1 MGVIKLEVIWI
12 GTMSTQ
18 GRSFMVMGL
27 IGLVIRDII
36 GTVADV
42 FPKLSPMKA
51 RSSDDANA
59 LIATGPSIPLPLLDA
74 RVASRQFGLVA

>member
-1 MGVIKLEVIWI
+1 
-12 GTMSTQ
+12 
-18 GRSFMVMGL
+18 MVMGL

-59 LIATGPSIPLPLLDA
+59 LIAAGLSMLLPLLNA
-74 RVASRQFGLVA
+74 IVASRHFGPVA